1 MRVSVRMFTTLREL
15 AGKGEE
21 TLEFGVGVVT
31 VKDVLGEL
39 VRRHG
44 KAFKDYLYDEEERV
58 EEHLQLLVNGKRVG
72 LLEELETRLKEG
84 DQVAIVPPIG
94 GG

>member
-1 MRVSVRMFTTLREL
+1 MRISVRMFTTLREL

-21 TLEFGVGVVT
+21 TLEFDAGVVT
-31 VKDVLGEL
+31 VRDVLGEL
-39 VRRHG
+39 AKRHG
-44 KAFKDYLYDEEERV
+44 KAFRDYLYNEEGKV
-58 EEHLQLLVNGKRVG
+58 QEHLQLLVNGKRMD
-72 LLEELETRLKEG
+72 LLEELETRLKER

>member
-1 MRVSVRMFTTLREL
+1 MFTTLREL